1 MKKILL
7 IITSLIL
14 FNQLTAQEI
23 TVSSIFSHSSYNKYQ
38 NNIGYEISY
47 NQTINSKN
55 RLGFSYSQSFN
66 HTDYNYIFSSDAD
79 GKDYYREVEPENQR
93 LTFSVNYT
101 FDILNSE
108 KSNFFIGPKI
118 GLNYFKISEF
128 VVESQINVNENNEY
142 NNNYWKIN
150 KIGIGFLLKY
160 ERKIFS
166 DKVFVF
172 LSTVPEVIFLSK
184 FGLTGGSVPVW
195 IGVINFNLGLTFNLK
210 NNKEI
215 EKSE

>member
-1 MKKILL
+1 MKKIFLV
-7 IITSLIL
+7 ITSLIL

-23 TVSSIFSHSSYNKYQ
+23 TVSSAFSHSSYEKFQ
-38 NNIGYEISY
+38 NNFGYEIGY

-55 RLGFSYSQSFN
+55 RLGFSFSQSFN
-66 HTDYNYIFSSDAD
+66 NTDYNYTFSSDAD
-79 GKDYYREVEPENQR
+79 GKNYYREVEPENQR
-93 LTFSVNYT
+93 LTFSVDYT

-118 GLNYFKISEF
+118 GLNYFKINEF
-128 VVESQINVNENNEY
+128 VVENPTNETESYEY
-142 NNNYWKIN
+142 NNNYWENN
-150 KIGIGFLLKY
+150 KIGIGLLLKY

-166 DKVFVF
+166 DKIFVF
-172 LSTVPEVIFLSK
+172 LSTVPEVIFFSK
-184 FGLTGGSVPVW
+184 FGLTGGSDHVMV
-195 IGVINFNLGLTFNLK
+195 GVINFNLGLTFNLK